1 VGQYDRAMKLLVESN
16 PEAMARF
23 IFHEWHKQQ
32 GAKGPE
38 VPITAVT
45 LLSEEFQ
52 SEELKGDGVWLV
64 EGPEGPLYLVEIE
77 YQSVLDPTMPLRS
90 LEYLARAKKKHWK
103 TCGELPVLGVVIYL
117 FDEDSMAGCPLRWP
131 GLNGTTA
138 LVFQYLTINMKEL
151 AREELLALR
160 EPALWPL
167 ALLTKGK
174 VDRILIE
181 TMFAELLE
189 QKLYNMLPIGHTIAA
204 WFLRDDDLSWL
215 HQEYQ
220 KMFEIFK
227 DSPALQWMEDSVRE
241 EERKKAQLQL
251 QEERKKARQQL
262 RAEQKKAEQ
271 QLHAEQKK
279 AEQQLRA
286 EQKKAERRL
295 QEKDKKALATFQQ
308 MVIGLVSQRFPTLLR
323 LAKAQVHLLK
333 QPERFQEVI
342 LRLSLARD
350 IDEAQE
356 ILYSFNENETEEDTE
371 EPL

>member
-1 VGQYDRAMKLLVESN
+1 MQRAASPLPGFGESRKKRFSLFCE
-16 PEAMARF
+16 PPQAARK
-23 IFHEWHKQQ
+23 ILQQ
-32 GAKGPE
+32 P
-38 VPITAVT
+38 
-45 LLSEEFQ
+45 
-52 SEELKGDGVWLV
+52 
-64 EGPEGPLYLVEIE
+64 
-77 YQSVLDPTMPLRS
+77 
-90 LEYLARAKKKHWK
+90 
-103 TCGELPVLGVVIYL
+103 C
-117 FDEDSMAGCPLRWP
+117 
-131 GLNGTTA
+131 
-138 LVFQYLTINMKEL
+138 
-151 AREELLALR
+151 
-160 EPALWPL
+160 LWPL

-204 WFLRDDDLSWL
+204 WCLRDDDLSWL